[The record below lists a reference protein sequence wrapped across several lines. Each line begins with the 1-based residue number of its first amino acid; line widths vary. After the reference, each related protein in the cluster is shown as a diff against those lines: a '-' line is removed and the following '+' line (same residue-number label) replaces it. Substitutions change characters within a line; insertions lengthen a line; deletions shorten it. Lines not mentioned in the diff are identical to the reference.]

1 MYASFWKRLLAYCL
15 DLIVVWLIFFVLESV
30 FYRIRGIYAQ
40 YLLNQGASIEDLNHV
55 IYFDIS
61 KNVALILILIICWLY
76 FALMESS
83 GRQATW
89 GKKWVGLIVV
99 NERYE
104 RLRFGKAS
112 KRFWSKMLSS
122 LILCMGYIMVFFT
135 QYRQSL
141 HDKIAKTYVVN
152 PKQLQEYLAARD
164 ASLDAGM
171 QSVKAVK
178 AL

>member
-15 DLIVVWLIFFVLESV
+15 DLIVVWLIFFVLKSA

-40 YLLNQGASIEDLNHV
+40 HLLNQGASIEDLKHV
-55 IYFDIS
+55 IDFDIS
-61 KNVALILILIICWLY
+61 KNVALILILIFCWLY

-83 GRQATW
+83 RRQATW

-99 NERYE
+99 NEMYE
-104 RLRFGKAS
+104 RLSFGKAS
-112 KRFWSKMLSS
+112 ARFWSKMLSS
-122 LILCMGYIMVFFT
+122 LILCAGYIMVLFT
-135 QYRQSL
+135 PYRQSL

-152 PKQLQEYLAARD
+152 QKQFQKYLTDRD
-164 ASLDAGM
+164 ANLDAGM